1 LAALQRTDRSIE
13 RAVRRE
19 RREIVA
25 HLRSIAKRRLL
36 DARKF
41 ASRKLGNAYSAA
53 ATCIR
58 EAEVYAAAA
67 EQVEMRSQRS
77 SANFSGKGRKQSHVR

>member
-1 LAALQRTDRSIE
+1 MRRTNLAIE
-13 RAVRRE
+13 KAVRRE
-19 RREIVA
+19 CKEIVA
-25 HLRSIAKRRLL
+25 HLRAIAKRRLL

-41 ASRKLGNAYSAA
+41 ASKKLGNAYSIA

-67 EQVEMRSQRS
+67 EQVEMRAARP
-77 SANFSGKGRKQSHVR
+77 SANFFGKGRKRTM